1 MSTSKFHEG
10 LFLKV
15 FQKMCHVFQRKTRV
29 VRWMFVCLSVPL
41 SPWLSFSLS
50 HTRKHTHTLS
60 PSLSLSLSLCWRRR
74 NARQVKTETNITVI
88 LLASNHQNHFRSISL
103 SFCLSL
109 LHSSTR
115 AHTLS
120 HPVYCFKSAATLGK
134 KGTDIPMSRRRPFDL
149 NLKNVFL
156 QFSLYKL
163 QITPEVFQTLVLG
176 LFWVTLQDG

>member
-60 PSLSLSLSLCWRRR
+60 LFLSLSLSLLTPPKCQTSKNRDK
-74 NARQVKTETNITVI
+74 NYC
-88 LLASNHQNHFRSISL
+88 HFACLESPKPFSFSL
-103 SFCLSL
+103 SLFLPLSPPL
-109 LHSSTR
+109 MHTHT
-115 AHTLS
+115 HTLS

-149 NLKNVFL
+149 NLKN
-156 QFSLYKL
+156 SSNKDKL
-163 QITPEVFQTLVLG
+163 VDSQS
-176 LFWVTLQDG
+176 WYS

>member
-50 HTRKHTHTLS
+50 HTQTLTHTHTHT
-60 PSLSLSLSLCWRRR
+60 LSLSLCWRRR
-74 NARQVKTETNITVI
+74 NARQVKTETKITVI
-88 LLASNHQNHFRSISL
+88 LLASNHQNHFRSLSFSFSL
-103 SFCLSL
+103 SPPLKR
-109 LHSSTR
+109 T
-115 AHTLS
+115 HTLS

-149 NLKNVFL
+149 NLKNAFYNL
-156 QFSLYKL
+156 HFTSYK
-163 QITPEVFQTLVLG
+163 
-176 LFWVTLQDG
+176 